1 MDCISPAPAPV
12 LVEEQTALLQRH
24 LLTISDAIVRTREEI
39 AELRQE
45 QDAGRARDELQAVVQ
60 GTERATN
67 TILGAS
73 ETVDDLARRIVRG
86 AADEATRGHAAAIQ
100 AQMQTVFVACNFQDL
115 TGQRISKV
123 VRTIAFIEDRV
134 AEMLRVWGA
143 GAAPAAARSDRRRG
157 EDALLNGPALPD
169 VAAVSQ
175 DAVDALFA

>member
-1 MDCISPAPAPV
+1 M
-12 LVEEQTALLQRH
+12 QRH

-143 GAAPAAARSDRRRG
+143 GAAPAAARNDRRRG